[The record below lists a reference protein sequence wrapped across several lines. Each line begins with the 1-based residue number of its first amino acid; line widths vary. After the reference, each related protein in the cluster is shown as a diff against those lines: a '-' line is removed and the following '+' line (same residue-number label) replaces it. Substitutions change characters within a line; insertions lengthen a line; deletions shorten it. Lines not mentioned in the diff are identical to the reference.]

1 MPSLKL
7 IPLTVS
13 CILALSAHGIAQSDF
28 KEELNLG
35 VQAFREA
42 KFDDAVR
49 HFQNATTLEPQHE
62 VAHLYLASALAS
74 QYIPGIDEPEN
85 RQFGEDAV
93 SEYQKVL
100 DINPQSRDSM
110 KGIANIYLQMKKFED
125 AKTLY
130 KRAIDLDPK
139 DPENYYSIGV
149 IDWTKAYTRTSA
161 LRGKL
166 GKEPDQPLID
176 VPGCWDLRRSNEA
189 VVNNGIEMTAK
200 AIELR
205 PDYDD
210 AMAYLNLLYRERA
223 NIQCG
228 DKLSYDADLKAADH
242 WVDLVLATKKK
253 KNAGM
258 SSEHSASQNP

>member
-42 KFDDAVR
+42 KFDEAVR

-100 DINPQSRDSM
+100 DINPQSRDS
-110 KGIANIYLQMKKFED
+110 I
-125 AKTLY
+125 
-130 KRAIDLDPK
+130 
-139 DPENYYSIGV
+139 
-149 IDWTKAYTRTSA
+149 WTKAYTRTSV
-161 LRGKL
+161 LRRKL

-189 VVNNGIEMTAK
+189 VVNNGIEMIAK

-210 AMAYLNLLYRERA
+210 AMAYLNLLYRERS

-228 DKLSYDADLKAADH
+228 DKLSYDADLDAADH
-242 WVDLVLATKKK
+242 WVDLVMAIKKK

>member
-1 MPSLKL
+1 MPGLKL
-7 IPLTVS
+7 IPLTVG

-35 VQAFREA
+35 VQAFKAAR
-42 KFDDAVR
+42 FDEAVR
-49 HFQNATTLEPQHE
+49 HFQNATALDPRHE

-74 QYIPGIDEPEN
+74 EYIPGIDEPEN
-85 RQFGEDAV
+85 IQFGEAAV
-93 SEYQKVL
+93 LEYQKVV
-100 DINPQSRDSM
+100 DINPQSQDSM
-110 KGIANIYLQMKKFED
+110 KGIATLYLQMKKFED
-125 AKTLY
+125 AKASY

-149 IDWTKAYTRTSA
+149 IDWTKAYTRMSA
-161 LRGKL
+161 LRRKL

-176 VPGCWDLRRSNEA
+176 APECWDLRRSNEA
-189 VVNNGIEMTAK
+189 VVNNGMEMIAK

-210 AMAYLNLLYRERA
+210 AMAYMNLLYRERA

-228 DKLSYDADLKAADH
+228 DKLIYDADVKAANH
-242 WVDLVLATKKK
+242 WSDLVLATKKRK
-253 KNAGM
+253 AAVESN
-258 SSEHSASQNP
+258 EHSASQNP